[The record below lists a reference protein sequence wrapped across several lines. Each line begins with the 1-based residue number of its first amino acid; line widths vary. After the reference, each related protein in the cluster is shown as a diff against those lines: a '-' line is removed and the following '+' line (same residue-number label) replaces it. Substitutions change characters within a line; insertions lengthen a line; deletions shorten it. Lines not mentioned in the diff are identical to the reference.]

1 MARELYWKSAHGLY
15 SGEDAMKEQNKFN
28 AMDQKGFSLIE
39 LLVVMG
45 VVLILTTVSLFYL
58 TAQRKLYN
66 TDEQALKII
75 DLIQEARQRALTQ
88 RETLRVEIDLT
99 SNTGRLINENN
110 TGNATDDKVLR
121 QVTFYPV
128 GNVRSDIRPTNVST
142 APPETLPVPTAQ
154 FVGSQHPLSAGH
166 NVATFRFLLDGTV
179 VNAGTNATGSGAT
192 VTGATLY
199 IWKPKASNNNE
210 SEMTKAITILGA
222 TGSVRMWDFAKA
234 ADGSWYW
241 KDSRRAGYGSSGS
254 GSPVR

>member
-1 MARELYWKSAHGLY
+1 
-15 SGEDAMKEQNKFN
+15 MKQQDNFN
-28 AMDQKGFSLIE
+28 AMDQKGFSLVE

-66 TDEQALKII
+66 TDEQSLKII
-75 DLIQEARQRALTQ
+75 DLIQEARQRSLTQ

-99 SNTGRLINENN
+99 SNTGRLINENDSSV
-110 TGNATDDKVLR
+110 ATDDKVIR

-128 GNVRSDIRPTNVST
+128 SNVRADVRPTNVTT
-142 APPETLPVPTAQ
+142 APPEALPVPTAQ
-154 FVGSQHPLSAGH
+154 FAGSLHPLSAGH

-179 VNAGTNATGSGAT
+179 VGPGTNATGSGAT

-199 IWKPKASNNNE
+199 IWKPKATNNNE

-222 TGSVRMWDFAKA
+222 TASVRMWDYAKA
-234 ADGSWYW
+234 PDGSWFW
-241 KDSRRAGYGSSGS
+241 KDSRRAGYGSGSGS